1 MRKDASLEFLRGAA
15 ALIVLNWHI
24 LCAFAP
30 SAAGEE
36 EAAQSLKTSLAFIA
50 FNGGSAVYLFFVLSS
65 YVLVKRYFQ
74 SRDAQDLRLGA
85 IKRLPRLAGPVLV
98 VVLSSCVIFKLDL
111 YFFEDAAAVAQ
122 SEWLGRFGN
131 ASKVLSRET
140 ASFSDAFL
148 QGAWRTFI
156 FGDKYYD
163 SSLWTMTI
171 EFWGSMLTF
180 ALAPIVFF
188 FQGRWALLSW
198 FCIATGVFLA
208 AQVSF
213 FFCAFPASLL
223 LYPLLAMGFRPNR
236 WVRGAM
242 AIISL
247 VLLGYAG
254 DAVGIYRPFA
264 VLDIAAS
271 DIGLRQACVAIPA
284 SIMLVYAVLSTDDPP
299 SWLSGKAA
307 RFLGDLSFPLY
318 LVHVPVICSLGS
330 WALLAS
336 DSAALGAAAAISGST
351 LAALPLMAFNNWWV
365 QALGALFDRI
375 RRGGSAATAL
385 AVQRPEQHAGD
396 SSPLVQDP
404 IESRMSLSK
413 VLAPNEISACSEP
426 VASRR

>member
-15 ALIVLNWHI
+15 ALVVLNGHI
-24 LCAFAP
+24 LRAFAP
-30 SAAGEE
+30 AAEGGDN
-36 EAAQSLKTSLAFIA
+36 AAQSLKTSLAFIA

-65 YVLVKRYFQ
+65 YVLVGRYFQ
-74 SRDAQDLRLGA
+74 SRKAQDLLLGA

-98 VVLSSCVIFKLDL
+98 TVLASCVIFKLDL
-111 YFFEDAAAVAQ
+111 YFFEDAAAVTQ

-131 ASKVLSRET
+131 ASRVLSPET
-140 ASFSDAFL
+140 ASFADAFQ

-156 FGDKYYD
+156 YGDKYYD
-163 SSLWTMTI
+163 SSLWTMTV

-180 ALAPIVFF
+180 ALAPVIFF
-188 FQGRWALLSW
+188 LQDRWRLLSW

-208 AQVSF
+208 LQVSF

-242 AIISL
+242 VTVSL

-254 DAVGIYRPFA
+254 NAVGIYRPFA
-264 VLDIAAS
+264 VLDTVVS
-271 DIGLRQACVAIPA
+271 DDVGLRQACVAIPA
-284 SIMLVYAVLSTDDPP
+284 SILLVYAMLSADQAP

-318 LVHVPVICSLGS
+318 LVHVPVICSLASWVLLVSGS
-330 WALLAS
+330 T
-336 DSAALGAAAAISGST
+336 ALGAAAGILGSI

-365 QALGALFDRI
+365 QVLGALFNRL
-375 RRGGSAATAL
+375 RRDSPIAAAPAAASA
-385 AVQRPEQHAGD
+385 
-396 SSPLVQDP
+396 
-404 IESRMSLSK
+404 
-413 VLAPNEISACSEP
+413 
-426 VASRR
+426 

>member
-1 MRKDASLEFLRGAA
+1 LRKDASLEFLRGAA
-15 ALIVLNWHI
+15 ALVVLNWHI

-74 SRDAQDLRLGA
+74 SREAQDLRLGA
-85 IKRLPRLAGPVLV
+85 IKRLPRLAGPVFV

-111 YFFEDAAAVAQ
+111 YFFEDAAAVTH

-156 FGDKYYD
+156 YGDRYYD
-163 SSLWTMTI
+163 SSLWTMVI

-198 FCIATGVFLA
+198 FCIATGVLLA
-208 AQVSF
+208 VQVSV

-242 AIISL
+242 VMVSL
-247 VLLGYAG
+247 ALLGYAG

-264 VLDIAAS
+264 LLETAVS
-271 DIGLRQACVAIPA
+271 DDVGLRQACVAIPA
-284 SIMLVYAVLSTDDPP
+284 SIMLVYAVLSMDEPP
-299 SWLSGKAA
+299 SWLSSKAA

-330 WALLAS
+330 WVLLAS
-336 DSAALGAAAAISGST
+336 GSVALGATAAILGSI

-365 QALGALFDRI
+365 QALGALFNTF
-375 RRGGSAATAL
+375 RRGGSVAPAAAN
-385 AVQRPEQHAGD
+385 A
-396 SSPLVQDP
+396 
-404 IESRMSLSK
+404 
-413 VLAPNEISACSEP
+413 
-426 VASRR
+426 

>member
-1 MRKDASLEFLRGAA
+1 MRKDASLEFLRGVA
-15 ALIVLNWHI
+15 ALVVLNGHI
-24 LCAFAP
+24 LRAFAP
-30 SAAGEE
+30 SAEGASG
-36 EAAQSLKTSLAFIA
+36 AAQSLKTSLAFVA

-74 SRDAQDLRLGA
+74 SRKAQDLLLGA

-98 VVLSSCVIFKLDL
+98 AVLSSCAIFKLDL
-111 YFFEDAAAVAQ
+111 YFFADAAAVTQ
-122 SEWLGRFGN
+122 SEWLGNFGN
-131 ASKVLSRET
+131 SPKILSPET

-156 FGDKYYD
+156 YGDKYYD
-163 SSLWTMTI
+163 SSLWTMMV

-188 FQGRWALLSW
+188 LQGRWALLSW

-208 AQVSF
+208 LKVSF

-242 AIISL
+242 VMVSL
-247 VLLGYAG
+247 ALLGYAG

-264 VLDIAAS
+264 LLETVVS
-271 DIGLRQACVAIPA
+271 DDVGLRQACVAIPA
-284 SIMLVYAVLSTDDPP
+284 SIMLVYAMLSADEAP

-318 LVHVPVICSLGS
+318 LVHVPIICSLASWVLLVSGS
-330 WALLAS
+330 T
-336 DSAALGAAAAISGST
+336 ALGAAAGILGSI

-365 QALGALFDRI
+365 QALGTVFNI
-375 RRGGSAATAL
+375 FRRDGSVAAA
-385 AVQRPEQHAGD
+385 
-396 SSPLVQDP
+396 PL
-404 IESRMSLSK
+404 K
-413 VLAPNEISACSEP
+413 A
-426 VASRR
+426 